1 MSRRGALTAAA
12 LAAGLLLWQACA
24 TTPPERGV
32 LGGGESQLKLR
43 SIQSRAYDTVDR
55 QRVLRGVIATLQ
67 DLEFMVEAA
76 DAELGTVTARRFVM
90 VKTFG
95 VNNMI
100 MTVTVR
106 PYGEARMLV
115 RANAEFNNQRVDDP
129 LVYQNFF
136 AALGR
141 SLFLAGQEVE

>member
-1 MSRRGALTAAA
+1 MKRRKALGAVA
-12 LAAGLLLWQACA
+12 LAAGVLLCKGCA
-24 TTPPERGV
+24 STSPERGV

-67 DLEFMVEAA
+67 DLEFMIEAA

-106 PYGEARMLV
+106 PYGETRMLV

>member
-1 MSRRGALTAAA
+1 MRRRRASIVAA
-12 LAAGLLLWQACA
+12 LAAALLLWQGCA
-24 TTPPERGV
+24 ATPPERGV

-43 SIQSRAYDTVDR
+43 SIQSRAYDTRDR

-67 DLEFMVEAA
+67 DLEFMIEAA
-76 DAELGTVTARRFVM
+76 DAELGTITARRFVM
-90 VKTFG
+90 IKTFG

-100 MTVTVR
+100 MTVTVQ

-115 RANAEFNNQRVDDP
+115 RANAEFNNQRVEDP

-136 AALGR
+136 TALGK
-141 SLFLAGQEVE
+141 SLFLAGQQVE